1 MLQVGVAALDEVT
14 ASRQGGPPL
23 APIDSGKFLPVRAD
37 SLRNAILVETNAV
50 LTFLPVKT
58 R

>member
-1 MLQVGVAALDEVT
+1 MEKVT
-14 ASRQGGPPL
+14 ASRHGGPPL
-23 APIDSGKFLPVRAD
+23 VPIHSGKFLPVRPD